1 MSFKH
6 VKCFSSGY
14 TRFVCWSKT
23 YINGEKMRYANCK
36 DKLKKILLRCLKTAQ
51 EDFDF
56 TLIFEPNELQTRLF
70 LLSGKSL

>member
-1 MSFKH
+1 
-6 VKCFSSGY
+6 
-14 TRFVCWSKT
+14 
-23 YINGEKMRYANCK
+23 MRYANCK
-36 DKLKKILLRCLKTAQ
+36 DELKKILLRCLKTAQ